1 MKRTRQFAIL
11 ARVFGIAA
19 ALIGAPYAG
28 ADEDGGG
35 GAGNPLTPSCE
46 SMGGSSIN
54 GGQSSVCASPG
65 NSELTATPNNMGE
78 VGAQIDEPIFGFGG
92 L

>member
-11 ARVFGIAA
+11 ASGFGIAA
-19 ALIGAPYAG
+19 ALIGAPFAG

-35 GAGNPLTPSCE
+35 GPSNPLIPVCSAGTD
-46 SMGGSSIN
+46 GSIN

-78 VGAQIDEPIFGFGG
+78 VGAEIDEPIFGFGG

>member
-1 MKRTRQFAIL
+1 
-11 ARVFGIAA
+11 
-19 ALIGAPYAG
+19 
-28 ADEDGGG
+28 
-35 GAGNPLTPSCE
+35 
-46 SMGGSSIN
+46 MGGSSIN